1 MSFDGCLAKVKR
13 AKEHRDALKSEI
25 SAVFAER
32 NNLPRVGTKYEE
44 ETGDHVLYVSYMPD
58 LSALIERASLLFG
71 DSIHNLRS
79 ALDQLVYALALV
91 HKNGKID
98 QPRRLAFPIT
108 DSEDNWG
115 REVYRLSEIS
125 PEDRAIIEW
134 YQPYNALAR
143 AGQPVG
149 GLTLLGYLRDLDDC
163 DKHRLLT
170 PVVVPGSGLQNPE
183 PQALA
188 IWTPS
193 AFASLTDPSA
203 YEIKPVELGTT
214 VVHAKF
220 LDGIRLADMDMAGY
234 LAPMLNVLNGQ
245 VEIVELLDRLSGRV
259 SEIIDRFS
267 SR

>member
-44 ETGDHVLYVSYMPD
+44 ETGDHVLYVSYMPN

-79 ALDQLVYALALV
+79 ALDHLVYTLARI
-91 HKNGKID
+91 HKKGEIEH
-98 QPRRLAFPIT
+98 PRRLAFPVT
-108 DSEDNWG
+108 DTEDNWR
-115 REVYRLSEIS
+115 REAYRLSEVS

-143 AGQPVG
+143 ASQPVG
-149 GLTLLGYLRDLDDC
+149 SPTLLGYLRDLDDW

-170 PVVVPGSGLQNPE
+170 PVLVPGSGLQNPE

-193 AFASLTDPSA
+193 GFASLTDPSA
-203 YEIKPVELGTT
+203 YEIKPVELGTI
-214 VVHAKF
+214 VARAKF
-220 LDGIRLADMDMAGY
+220 PDGIRLVDMDMAAH

-245 VEIVELLDRLSGRV
+245 FEIVEVLDTLSARV
-259 SEIIDRFS
+259 SEIIERFS